1 MVSQPSI
8 RVPARLKRRPFLTPL
23 WIIGAAALLSLCVMG
38 FEAWLLVTADSTTII
53 VIRHAE
59 KESNAGDDPP
69 LTPAG
74 RSRAELLARMF
85 GNPREPGHID
95 AIYVSPTLRNAMTA
109 APLAAALGI
118 VPTVAPARD
127 VRDLARRVLREHP
140 GRRVLIVGHSDTVPA
155 LVDALTGNT
164 GAPPIAD
171 DEYGTLYVV
180 TVPRIGRA
188 DFLRMTY

>member
-1 MVSQPSI
+1 
-8 RVPARLKRRPFLTPL
+8 
-23 WIIGAAALLSLCVMG
+23 
-38 FEAWLLVTADSTTII
+38 LLVTADSTTIV

-59 KESNAGDDPP
+59 KEPNAGEDPP
-69 LTPAG
+69 LTAAG

-85 GNPREPGHID
+85 GNARAPGHID

-127 VRDLARRVLREHP
+127 VRALAHRVLREQS
-140 GRRVLIVGHSDTVPA
+140 GRRVLIVGHSDTVPE
-155 LVDALTGNT
+155 LVTALTGVKSV
-164 GAPPIAD
+164 PPIGD
-171 DEYGTLYVV
+171 GEYGTMYFV